1 MFFEISKNESFIIKF
16 LKTYIFKKF
25 IILALEICD
34 ERSLENEV
42 SENESF
48 IIKFLE
54 HTLYF

>member
-48 IIKFLE
+48 IKVFGTYTVL
-54 HTLYF
+54 